1 MDSRLAYDP
10 YRKEAVNTRCTID
23 VLFSVEKADECGS
36 VDAAFTCPLLC
47 VIAYTDSSALFVTW
61 LSSHAMRSAYAPTMD

>member
-47 VIAYTDSSALFVTW
+47 VIAYTDSSA
-61 LSSHAMRSAYAPTMD
+61 